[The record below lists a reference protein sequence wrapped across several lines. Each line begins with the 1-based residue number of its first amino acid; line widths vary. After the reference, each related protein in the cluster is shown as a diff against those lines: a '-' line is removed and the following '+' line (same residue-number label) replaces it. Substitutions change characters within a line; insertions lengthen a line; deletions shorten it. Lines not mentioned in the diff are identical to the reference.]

1 MSPRLWPNDEGPPTR
16 SQSEGQRHA
25 FTNQEMES
33 RPDAL
38 HPTAVFTPWWA
49 SSGHEPP
56 FRAPGAPGH
65 AQGPPEPSE
74 ASRAVIEGVVVFNQ
88 PGRQPE
94 QACDHDGYGPEYC
107 DWCDAESCCPRCCEQ
122 DCCERDGEEWCRCCK
137 AGPGDCYCASECE
150 PDECDSDDAWRER
163 NEASDEDEEG
173 DWFW

>member
-74 ASRAVIEGVVVFNQ
+74 ASRAVIEGVVVRDSW
-88 PGRQPE
+88 PGLRWLPHE
-94 QACDHDGYGPEYC
+94 GAENDCPCCLENGYRR
-107 DWCDAESCCPRCCEQ
+107 DIESCLCPT
-122 DCCERDGEEWCRCCK
+122 
-137 AGPGDCYCASECE
+137 ECE
-150 PDECDSDDAWRER
+150 DCLLDDDTD
-163 NEASDEDEEG
+163 EASDEDEEG
-173 DWFW
+173 DWLW